1 MEFVCSDYIL
11 VMFIMLLIFVI
22 DLIEWNI
29 MNEIYWIIFNYIKIV
44 YIYVNIEYF
53 NIIENSLVVKLI
65 VY

>member
-11 VMFIMLLIFVI
+11 VTFTMLLIFVT

-29 MNEIYWIIFNYIKIV
+29 MNEIYWIIFNHTKIAH
-44 YIYVNIEYF
+44 IHVNTEHF
-53 NIIENSLVVKLI
+53 NTIENSLVVKLI